1 MGMRSP
7 ARKSAEPSGR
17 LKLVV
22 VPAAQS
28 PVPAPFAATVLMTQ
42 VLVAAPLCDPFGTGR
57 GGPKRHPAFE
67 QVRNL
72 QAPPG
77 QSAFELHALWWFVPP
92 EHRFPPVSAGV
103 VPLSVRAVPLH
114 DTLVTVVPRSGMV
127 DGSGVLTPAPPK

>member
-1 MGMRSP
+1 M
-7 ARKSAEPSGR
+7 
-17 LKLVV
+17 
-22 VPAAQS
+22 PAAQS

-77 QSAFELHALWWFVPP
+77 QSAFLQQGLLQIFPVPLVMHIREPPLQKTGVSLHATPRSRLCAPSTLKQFALSWPQAWQVVPP
-92 EHRFPPVSAGV
+92 AQ
-103 VPLSVRAVPLH
+103 
-114 DTLVTVVPRSGMV
+114 
-127 DGSGVLTPAPPK
+127 